1 MIAINSPQKQ
11 DDITKLLTAYDGGD
25 FKFEFVK
32 KTGMKLE
39 FNVTPD
45 DSAAA
50 AKVAKNLI
58 KGEAWGSVL
67 FFQVVAE

>member
-11 DDITKLLTAYDGGD
+11 DDITKLLTESDGD
-25 FKFEFVK
+25 FKYEFVK

-39 FNVTPD
+39 FKVTPD

-50 AKVAKNLI
+50 AKEAKSLI
-58 KGEAWGSVL
+58 KGQPWGPVL
-67 FFQVVAE
+67 FFQVLAE